1 MSGILGATIGSYSSG
16 SLTLE
21 FLDELDYS
29 TSNTSTSS
37 LTITHPATVQAG
49 DLMILFEGT
58 WDNDSDYINAVPTNF
73 TEIYKNAY
81 LYTTATYMGIAIS
94 ARILPS
100 TANITT
106 PTPVGTTVDG
116 HHFNALYFRPSKS
129 ITSVTPS
136 STINNQNTT
145 ANPTSQTVSAS
156 GGTAPLI
163 VFGLIQTTSGS
174 PAFTAEN
181 PEFDNEYTSSGTIS
195 TGGAYAR
202 VGYKLYNSNP
212 QDHSIDM
219 NDLGTQRLT
228 SFYLEV
234 A

>member
-37 LTITHPATVQAG
+37 LTITHPVTVQAG

-81 LYTTATYMGIAIS
+81 LYVTSTYMAIAIS
-94 ARILPS
+94 ARILPN
-100 TANITT
+100 TNDITT

-116 HHFNALYFRPSKS
+116 HHYNALYFRPSKS
-129 ITSVTPS
+129 ITSITPS
-136 STINNQNTT
+136 GTINNQNTT
-145 ANPTSQTVSAS
+145 SNPTSQTVSAS
-156 GGTAPLI
+156 GGTVPLI
-163 VFGLIQTTSGS
+163 VFGLIQTTSS
-174 PAFTAEN
+174 LAAFSTEN
-181 PEFDNEYTSSGTIS
+181 PAFDNEYTSSGVTTS
-195 TGGAYAR
+195 GSAYAR
-202 VGYKLYNSNP
+202 VGYKLYNSSP